1 MFSHSWD
8 ILVICDLLFSIV
20 HLSCLAFCSLSR
32 LPHSSSLHVISCS
45 SLEFL
50 SVSAKLDL
58 HIFYLPDLF
67 SPSVSKCF
75 HLLLPCSVPAN
86 ICLRHKENRL
96 DRNWL
101 ALATLASGNAR
112 LDTNIMQLSETHLQ
126 SYVQQVEIQISQKK
140 KMLITTKKREKS
152 FQIWHPTLT
161 QKSWGWSVSL
171 LLLIKEWLSTSNIS
185 HQTDSISSNGK
196 G

>member
-126 SYVQQVEIQISQKK
+126 SYVQQVEIQISQKRK
-140 KMLITTKKREKS
+140 NADNHQKKREKFPNMAS
-152 FQIWHPTLT
+152 NFDTEKLRVV
-161 QKSWGWSVSL
+161 SVSFVA
-171 LLLIKEWLSTSNIS
+171 N
-185 HQTDSISSNGK
+185 
-196 G
+196 